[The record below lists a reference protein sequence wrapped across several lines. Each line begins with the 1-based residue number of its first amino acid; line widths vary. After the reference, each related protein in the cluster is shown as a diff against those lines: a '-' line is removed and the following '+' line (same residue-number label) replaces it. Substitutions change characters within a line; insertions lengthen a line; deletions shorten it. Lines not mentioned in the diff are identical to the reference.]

1 MYKKLGLGAIFCA
14 IALGVFFVVSHK
26 SAPKTIMP
34 PENLEISQEP
44 GVHNDYSEL
53 DVVFGDLEAPIKI
66 VEYTSLNCGH
76 CAYFHQT
83 VFPEL
88 KKKYIEK
95 GDVVLIVKHFPL
107 DGQALDAAS
116 LLANFPKF
124 RQIKLM
130 DELFSKQAE
139 WMGED
144 HLDKL
149 SSLCNISPEE
159 CKKMATDQKVS
170 NAILNEQLNAGKKLK
185 ISATPTFV
193 INGRILP
200 YAPTLE
206 EIEHIIGVDAKK

>member
-14 IALGVFFVVSHK
+14 IAMGMFFVVSHN
-26 SAPKTIMP
+26 SAPKTVIP
-34 PENLEISQEP
+34 PRNLETSQEDD
-44 GVHNDYSEL
+44 VRTDYTEL

-76 CAYFHQT
+76 CAHFHQS

-95 GDVVLIVKHFPL
+95 GEVVLIVKHFPL

-149 SSLCNISPEE
+149 SSICNISVEE
-159 CKKMATDQKVS
+159 CKKMATDQRVS
-170 NAILNEQLNAGKKLK
+170 NAILSEQLNAGKKLK
-185 ISATPTFV
+185 IAATPTFV

-206 EIEHIIGVDAKK
+206 EIEQIIGVDSKR

>member
-1 MYKKLGLGAIFCA
+1 MYKKLGFGAIFCVA
-14 IALGVFFVVSHK
+14 TMGIFFVVLHN
-26 SAPKTIMP
+26 SAPKAVIS
-34 PENLEISQEP
+34 PEDFKAAQED
-44 GVHNDYSEL
+44 GARHEYSEL

-76 CAYFHQT
+76 CAHFHQI

-95 GDVVLIVKHFPL
+95 GEVVLIVKHFPI

-124 RQIKLM
+124 RQVKLM
-130 DELFSKQAE
+130 DELFSKQEE
-139 WMGED
+139 WMGEN

-159 CKKMATDQKVS
+159 CKKMATDLKTS
-170 NAILNEQLNAGKKLK
+170 DAILSQQLIAGKKLK

-206 EIEHIIGVDAKK
+206 EIEQIIGVSSQK